1 VPGETGSSKEALLS
15 IRCLVLGDIRDVGDE
30 DVDTDNFLKGL
41 WSRKLLRPLLRFGE
55 RFFRMSNMFKRKFSS
70 GSWQRSQSFR
80 IFCGGRV
87 CVFSQVLPK
96 HRLSCRSSSWYR
108 GSVSPLWTHN
118 ESSMLGRCRWTVRYI
133 RERSLQKATKAGC
146 PPRQPSL

>member
-1 VPGETGSSKEALLS
+1 MPGETGSSKEALLS

-70 GSWQRSQSFR
+70 GSWQRSVLQDFLRGPRLRLQS
-80 IFCGGRV
+80 
-87 CVFSQVLPK
+87 K
-96 HRLSCRSSSWYR
+96 HRRACLPC
-108 GSVSPLWTHN
+108 L
-118 ESSMLGRCRWTVRYI
+118 
-133 RERSLQKATKAGC
+133 
-146 PPRQPSL
+146 